1 MRSLTCEKG
10 FGEFLRVPFKFH
22 KLHFMHTGGDEMNI
36 GLKCFATL
44 AEADRCDYRN
54 STSKTLPDGSTVRS
68 LLIQEAIDEK
78 DVKLIF
84 VNGQKA
90 SMDTVLKDGDQVGL
104 SPPVGGM

>member
-1 MRSLTCEKG
+1 
-10 FGEFLRVPFKFH
+10 
-22 KLHFMHTGGDEMNI
+22 MNI

-44 AEADRCDYRN
+44 AETDRCDYKN

-68 LLIQEAIDEK
+68 LLIQEAIHEK

-90 SMDTVLKDGDQVGL
+90 SLDTVLKNGDQVGL

>member
-1 MRSLTCEKG
+1 
-10 FGEFLRVPFKFH
+10 
-22 KLHFMHTGGDEMNI
+22 MHTGGDEMNV

-44 AEADRCDYRN
+44 AETDRCDYRN
-54 STSKTLPDGSTVRS
+54 STSKTLPDGSTVRD
-68 LLIQEAIDEK
+68 LLVQGGIDEK

-90 SMDTVLKDGDQVGL
+90 SLDTVLKQGDQVGL